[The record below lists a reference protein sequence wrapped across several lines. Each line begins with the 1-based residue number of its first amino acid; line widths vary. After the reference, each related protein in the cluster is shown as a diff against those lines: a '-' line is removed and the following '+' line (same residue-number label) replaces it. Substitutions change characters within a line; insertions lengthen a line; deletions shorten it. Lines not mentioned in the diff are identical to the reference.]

1 MLISRRRWLL
11 SIMATGIVLPA
22 SRRLWAGTR
31 VPVKVALL
39 ESVFVGQDRDKVVEQ
54 IKPFAE
60 IIKKDT
66 QSDAIFDVM
75 SFEQA
80 EKEFK
85 AGTVQLVILTG
96 LEFAWMHAAVPE
108 AKALLVA
115 SIDAGATRTVVVTKQ
130 EDAAKELKDLLGAT
144 VAVPDKMPFISQQC
158 LKTALTQPL
167 EKAFKLVK
175 SGNVDETIEEV
186 LDGKARAAVIT
197 GAGMD
202 VFKERK
208 PGRFKKLKPLYESV
222 DFPPTTVMYNDKN
235 TDKEA
240 LAKFKDALL
249 KSYDKPE
256 GARVLTLYKLKGFE
270 VVPDGFE
277 KKAEEIAKAFPR

>member
-1 MLISRRRWLL
+1 MLISRRRWLMSML
-11 SIMATGIVLPA
+11 ASGAILPGT
-22 SRRLWAGTR
+22 SRLLANSG
-31 VPVKVALL
+31 VPIKVALL

-66 QSDAIFDVM
+66 GSDAVFDVM
-75 SFEQA
+75 SFDQM

-96 LEFAWMHAAVPE
+96 LEYAWVHASVPD
-108 AKALLVA
+108 ARALLVA
-115 SIDAGATRTVVVTKQ
+115 SIDPGATRTVIVVKQ
-130 EDAAKELKDLLGAT
+130 DDVAKEIKDLQGAT
-144 VAVPDKMPFISQQC
+144 VAVPDRLPFISQQC
-158 LKTALTQPL
+158 LKTTLGQPV
-167 EKAFKLVK
+167 EKAFKLAK
-175 SGNVDETIEEV
+175 SGNVDDTLEEV
-186 LDGKARAAVIT
+186 LDGKARAAIVT

-208 PGRFKKLKPLYESV
+208 PGRFKKLKAVYESV

-235 TDKEA
+235 SDKEG
-240 LAKFKDALL
+240 LAKFREALL
-249 KSYDKPE
+249 KSNEKPE

-270 VVPDGFE
+270 ALPEGFD
-277 KKAEEIAKAFPR
+277 KKVEETAKAFPR